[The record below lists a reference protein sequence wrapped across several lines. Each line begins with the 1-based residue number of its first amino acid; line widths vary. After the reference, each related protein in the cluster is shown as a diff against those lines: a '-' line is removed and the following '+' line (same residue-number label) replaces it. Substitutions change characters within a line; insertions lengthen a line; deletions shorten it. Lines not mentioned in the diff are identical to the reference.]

1 MSLSKSGPFSKEE
14 EVFIVEQF
22 IHSPTKSPIQ
32 VKRAFQLKFKGSR
45 SVRAF
50 QRINHNAF
58 TRVYEKFQNNG
69 IKESF
74 NVGHVRGT
82 NKTDKDKIKL
92 IENHFVKHPMHSV
105 AEAAVVLDIPKS
117 TIYHILRNKTKM
129 KPYKIMLSQKLTV
142 LQKEQRL
149 ALCQW
154 ILEQSDET
162 LSQVIFRDDKWFQ
175 LSQHPNRQNTRYWSF
190 TKPEFVYDVK
200 TLHVAKCMA
209 FVIVVEGEAH
219 LFWHVDENDKN
230 VKVDT
235 DQYIESVLATIEH
248 LDFRKLHSTYIWQQD
263 GASCHTAK
271 KTLAFL
277 KRIFKDR
284 IISRWANIEGMPE
297 WSANSPDLNPLDFC
311 FWGMAM
317 AEVWKQ
323 KPKTIAELKKVV
335 EDFFN
340 SLGPDFIKKCVLNIR
355 KRAQLCVQEQG
366 GHFEHLL
373 K

>member
-1 MSLSKSGPFSKEE
+1 MSNSKQGTFNKNEE
-14 EVFIVEQF
+14 IFIVEQF
-22 IHSPTKSPIQ
+22 IRSPTKSPSD
-32 VKRAFQLKFKGSR
+32 VKRAFRLKFKDTR
-45 SVRAF
+45 STRALT
-50 QRINHNAF
+50 RIPLTSF
-58 TRVYEKFQNNG
+58 SRVYERFQNNG
-69 IKESF
+69 IKGTF
-74 NVGHVRGT
+74 NVGHVRGV
-82 NKTDKDKIKL
+82 NKTDEDKIKL
-92 IENHFVKHPMHSV
+92 IENHFVQHPMDSV
-105 AEAAVVLDIPKS
+105 AQAATVLDIPKS

-162 LSQVIFRDDKWFQ
+162 LSQVIFRDEKWFQ

-190 TKPEFVYDVK
+190 SKPEFVYDVK

-235 DQYIESVLATIEH
+235 DQYIKSVEDVIEN
-248 LDFRKLHSTYIWQQD
+248 LNFRKLHSTYIWQQD

-323 KPKTIAELKKVV
+323 KPETIPALKKVV
-335 EDFFN
+335 EDFFKN
-340 SLGPDFIKKCVLNIR
+340 LGPDFIKNCVLNIR
-355 KRAQLCVQEQG
+355 RRAQFCVQENG

-373 K
+373 